1 MKFSQ
6 WLLHEEKSDKKF
18 DGLFTDMF
26 AARDHAH
33 ALHLATKSYAQHKAL
48 GGFYEG
54 LLDLVD
60 QIIETY
66 QGKYGL
72 INVEKIDH
80 DKFSSEPV
88 KFVSDFGD
96 LVKKA
101 RDMFDDE
108 HLKNLI
114 DDVSALTYQTLYKLK
129 FLK

>member
-6 WLLHEEKSDKKF
+6 WLLHEEKSDKDF

-33 ALHLATKSYAQHKAL
+33 ALHLSTKSYAQHKAL
-48 GGFYEG
+48 GGFYEK

-60 QIIETY
+60 QIIEAY
-66 QGKYGL
+66 QGKNGL
-72 INVEKIDH
+72 INVQKINH
-80 DKFSSEPV
+80 DKFASDPV

-96 LVKKA
+96 LVKKS
-101 RDMFDDE
+101 REMFEDE
-108 HLKNLI
+108 HLKNLVDEI
-114 DDVSALTYQTLYKLK
+114 SALTYQTLYKLK